1 MNRWLWIYKNNMG
14 ENGNPD
20 VKITFLTCFSFIH
33 IVSSALV
40 LRVMDWWWLFVLLY
54 SKPDSVDQDPTLLK
68 SVCRASSSS
77 LDLISLHNLVSSANI
92 AVSLSLWVHHF
103 TSLFRTSMDSNP
115 LGGWIFFPRP
125 YFHYSLSS
133 FPYFRRSLSYLF
145 VKVSS
150 STQAKS
156 PFLFICHASPHSRS
170 RIFASVLT
178 RWSCVYLNLT
188 KNPNQFFFCLRA
200 INSARISCFVFLTDR
215 N

>member
-1 MNRWLWIYKNNMG
+1 MNRWLWIYKNHIG
-14 ENGNPD
+14 ESGNPD
-20 VKITFLTCFSFIH
+20 AKITFVICFSSIH
-33 IVSSALV
+33 IVSSVLCLGFTCDGLV
-40 LRVMDWWWLFVLLY
+40 VAFRLIDL
-54 SKPDSVDQDPTLLK
+54 TLLK

-77 LDLISLHNLVSSANI
+77 LDLISLHNFVSSANI
-92 AVSLSLWVHHF
+92 AVSLSLWVRHF

-115 LGGWIFFPRP
+115 LGGWIFFSRP

-188 KNPNQFFFCLRA
+188 KKPNQFF
-200 INSARISCFVFLTDR
+200 SALEQ
-215 N
+215 

>member
-1 MNRWLWIYKNNMG
+1 MG
-14 ENGNPD
+14 
-20 VKITFLTCFSFIH
+20 
-33 IVSSALV
+33 
-40 LRVMDWWWLFVLLY
+40 
-54 SKPDSVDQDPTLLK
+54 
-68 SVCRASSSS
+68 SS
-77 LDLISLHNLVSSANI
+77 LHEFISNQHGFK
-92 AVSLSLWVHHF
+92 SLRRL
-103 TSLFRTSMDSNP
+103 N
-115 LGGWIFFPRP
+115 FFSRP

-133 FPYFRRSLSYLF
+133 FPYFRRSLSYFF

-178 RWSCVYLNLT
+178 RRSCVYLNLT

>member
-1 MNRWLWIYKNNMG
+1 
-14 ENGNPD
+14 
-20 VKITFLTCFSFIH
+20 
-33 IVSSALV
+33 
-40 LRVMDWWWLFVLLY
+40 MDWWWLFVLLN

-68 SVCRASSSS
+68 SVCRASPSL
-77 LDLISLHNLVSSANI
+77 LDLISLYNLVSSANI
-92 AVSLSLWVHHF
+92 TVSLSLWVHHF

-115 LGGWIFFPRP
+115 LGSWIFFPGLI
-125 YFHYSLSS
+125 FTFKSFFSFYSLSS
-133 FPYFRRSLSYLF
+133 FPYFRRSLSYFF

-188 KNPNQFFFCLRA
+188 KKPQSVFFLPQSNKFSTHFMFC
-200 INSARISCFVFLTDR
+200 VFDR
-215 N
+215 

>member
-1 MNRWLWIYKNNMG
+1 MG

-20 VKITFLTCFSFIH
+20 AKITFLTCFSFIH

-77 LDLISLHNLVSSANI
+77 LDLISLYNLVSSANI

-115 LGGWIFFPRP
+115 LGGWIFFSRP

-156 PFLFICHASPHSRS
+156 PFLFICHASPHSRL

-188 KNPNQFFFCLRA
+188 KNPNQFFLPQSNKFSTHFMFC
-200 INSARISCFVFLTDR
+200 VFDR
-215 N
+215 

>member
-1 MNRWLWIYKNNMG
+1 MG

-20 VKITFLTCFSFIH
+20 AKITFLTCFSFIH

-40 LRVMDWWWLFVLLY
+40 LRVMDGWWLFVLLY

-77 LDLISLHNLVSSANI
+77 LDLIVQFGIVCERCGFAIVMGSSLHEFISNQHGFK
-92 AVSLSLWVHHF
+92 SLRRL
-103 TSLFRTSMDSNP
+103 N
-115 LGGWIFFPRP
+115 FFSRP

-156 PFLFICHASPHSRS
+156 PFLFICHVSPHSRS
-170 RIFASVLT
+170 RIFVSVLT
-178 RWSCVYLNLT
+178 L
-188 KNPNQFFFCLRA
+188 
-200 INSARISCFVFLTDR
+200 
-215 N
+215 

>member
-1 MNRWLWIYKNNMG
+1 MNRWLWIYKNHIG
-14 ENGNPD
+14 ESGNPD
-20 VKITFLTCFSFIH
+20 AKITFVICFSSIH
-33 IVSSALV
+33 IVSSVLCLGFTCDGLV
-40 LRVMDWWWLFVLLY
+40 VAFRLIDL
-54 SKPDSVDQDPTLLK
+54 TLLK

-77 LDLISLHNLVSSANI
+77 LDLISLYNLVSSANI

-115 LGGWIFFPRP
+115 LGGWIFFPGLI
-125 YFHYSLSS
+125 FTIA
-133 FPYFRRSLSYLF
+133 YFRRSLSYLF

-156 PFLFICHASPHSRS
+156 PFLFICHASPHSRL

-188 KNPNQFFFCLRA
+188 KNTNQFFFA
-200 INSARISCFVFLTDR
+200 SE
-215 N
+215 